1 MVVLAGLLGGLI
13 SAFTS
18 TIRSD
23 IRNSNIPAELSTHTV
38 TFARLMLSALS
49 ALAITL
55 FLTSGLLSFEQLN
68 YELILAIA
76 VVSGFSERLLLRAV
90 DQVAKTA

>member
-1 MVVLAGLLGGLI
+1 MLA
-13 SAFTS
+13 
-18 TIRSD
+18 
-23 IRNSNIPAELSTHTV
+23 
-38 TFARLMLSALS
+38 ALS

-55 FLTSGLLSFEQLN
+55 FLTSGLLSFEQLS

-76 VVSGFSERLLLRAV
+76 IVSGFTERLLLRAV